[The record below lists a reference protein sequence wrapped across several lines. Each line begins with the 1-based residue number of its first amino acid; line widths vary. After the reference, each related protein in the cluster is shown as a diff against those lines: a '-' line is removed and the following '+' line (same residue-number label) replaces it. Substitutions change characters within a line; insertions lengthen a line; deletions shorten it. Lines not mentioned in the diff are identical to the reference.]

1 MKYITRHYINGRFTE
16 SHGAETMD
24 LINPANKNLI
34 GRVTLGDEDDAHA
47 AIQAAQKAFA
57 AFSRTSVA
65 ERAEFLQRLHDAV
78 LAREADHIA
87 ARTEEYGG
95 VPRHNKFSVQGA
107 AKVFLNMKKTLESYE
122 FSKQIGQA
130 GVTMKPVGVAG
141 VITPWNSAIFMV
153 CNKLAPAI
161 AAGCTVVA
169 KPSELSAVQTRIL
182 FECIHE
188 AGLPAGVVNMVNGRG
203 DIVGAELTRHPD
215 VSKISFTGS
224 TAVGKAVMRGA
235 ADTVKRVTL
244 ELGGKSPHII
254 LDDADF
260 DKAAAF
266 ALEAA
271 FRNNGQ
277 ACIAGSRLLVPAHR
291 LEDMKNALL
300 RALPAWNVGNPQEE
314 DTAVGPVVSEKQ
326 YSRVQEYIQK
336 GIAEG
341 ADLLA
346 GGEGHPQGLESGWYV
361 KPTIFVNVDN
371 DMTIAR
377 EEIFGPVL
385 CVITYKTEED
395 AVRIAN
401 DTIYGLQGWISTSD
415 PARGRDIAERI
426 EAGAVMVNKTF
437 DLLDEAG
444 IPAGGFKQSGIG
456 REFGS
461 YGLEEYL
468 EPQAVFV
475 E

>member
-1 MKYITRHYINGRFTE
+1 MRHITQHYINGGFTK
-16 SHGAETMD
+16 SHGTETMD
-24 LINPANKNLI
+24 LISPANKSLI
-34 GRVTLGDEDDAHA
+34 GRVTLGDKEDARA
-47 AIQAAQKAFA
+47 AIQAGKEAFA
-57 AFSRTSVA
+57 AFSRTSIA
-65 ERAEFLQRLHDAV
+65 ERAEFLQRLHDAI
-78 LAREADHIA
+78 LAREAEHIA
-87 ARTEEYGG
+87 VRTEEYGG
-95 VPRHNKFSVQGA
+95 VPLHNKFSIQGA
-107 AKVFLNMKKTLESYE
+107 AKVFLNMKKTLETYE
-122 FSKQIGQA
+122 FSRPVGQA
-130 GVTMKPVGVAG
+130 RVTMKPVGVAG

-169 KPSELSAVQTRIL
+169 KPSELSAIQTRIL
-182 FECIHE
+182 AECIHE
-188 AGLPAGVVNMVNGRG
+188 ASLPAGVINMVNGRG
-203 DIVGAELTRHPD
+203 DVVGTELARHPD
-215 VSKISFTGS
+215 ISKISFTGS

-244 ELGGKSPHII
+244 ELGGKSPHIV

-260 DKAAAF
+260 DKAAVF

-291 LEDMKNALL
+291 LEEMKNALL
-300 RALPAWNVGNPQEE
+300 RALPAWKVGNPQEE
-314 DTAVGPVVSEKQ
+314 GTAIGPVVNEKQ
-326 YSRVQEYIQK
+326 YSRVQEYIQM
-336 GIAEG
+336 GISEG

-346 GGEGHPQGLESGWYV
+346 GGKGYPQGLESGWFV

-385 CVITYKTEED
+385 CVIAYKTEED
-395 AVRIAN
+395 AIRIAN
-401 DTIYGLQGWISTSD
+401 DTIYGLQGWVSTSD
-415 PARGRDIAERI
+415 LSRGRDIAERI

-468 EPQAVFV
+468 EPQAVLI
-475 E
+475 